1 MLGCLPP
8 QAEFVS
14 YPPHIMLLLLF
25 QVIKPES
32 SGVKM
37 LGTKVE
43 VNLKKAEPFHWPSL
57 EMQPEKP
64 ASSEPDPGDT
74 DSQ

>member
-1 MLGCLPP
+1 MLGCLLP

-14 YPPHIMLLLLF
+14 STPHIMLLLLF
-25 QVIKPES
+25 QVIRPES

-43 VNLKKAEPFHWPSL
+43 INLKKAEPFHWPSL
-57 EMQPEKP
+57 EMQPQKP
-64 ASSEPDPGDT
+64 ASSEPDTGDA